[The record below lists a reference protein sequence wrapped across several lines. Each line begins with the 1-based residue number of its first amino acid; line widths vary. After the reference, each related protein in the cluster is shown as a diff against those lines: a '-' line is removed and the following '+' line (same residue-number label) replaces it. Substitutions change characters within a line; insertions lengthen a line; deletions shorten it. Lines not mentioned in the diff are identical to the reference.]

1 MTTADRSQNPYTAFP
16 AALVER
22 TQLSPHFT
30 RLTFA
35 GDALRAFGGTRLD
48 QRMKLVLADD
58 RQRAAAL
65 AAPDWLTW
73 WREQPAED
81 RPQIRTYTVRAVDQ
95 AAGRVVVDFV
105 THGTSS
111 PASRFALTAALG
123 QEVILVGPDA
133 RVPGH
138 DTSGVAYRPGA
149 AEQIVLIGDETA
161 VPAIANACEQRDGSP
176 ARLRAFIEVPTSAD
190 ILDLDCRADDVI
202 TWLPRLAESGA
213 PTAARGEQLCAAV
226 AAWAAAHSAAGA
238 EAGAGPDAAAGDAR
252 MATPASGTGET
263 EPDSGEALLWEEA
276 EAAGAL
282 YTWVAADAPT
292 VKQVRR
298 ILLNDHSFDKR
309 QCSFM
314 GYWKPGVSGN

>member
-1 MTTADRSQNPYTAFP
+1 MTTDSRPQNPYTAFP
-16 AALVER
+16 ATLLAR
-22 TQLSPHFT
+22 TRLSPHFT
-30 RLTFA
+30 RLTFV
-35 GDALRAFGGTRLD
+35 GDALRVFGDTRLD
-48 QRMKLVLADD
+48 QRMKLVFADD

-73 WREQPAED
+73 WREQPAES
-81 RPQIRTYTVRAVDQ
+81 RPQMRTYTVRAVDQ

-105 THGTSS
+105 THGTAS
-111 PASRFALTAALG
+111 PASRFALTAPLG

-149 AEQIVLIGDETA
+149 AEQVVLIGDETA
-161 VPAIANACEQRDGSP
+161 VPAIANALEQRAGST
-176 ARLRAFIEVPTSAD
+176 ARLRAFIEVPAEAD
-190 ILDLDCRADDVI
+190 ILDLDCRADDDI

-213 PTAARGEQLCAAV
+213 PTAARGAQLRTAV
-226 AAWAAAHSAAGA
+226 AAWAAAHAATGA
-238 EAGAGPDAAAGDAR
+238 EAEAGNAR
-252 MATPASGTGET
+252 TATSASGPVET
-263 EPDSGEALLWEEA
+263 EPDSSELLWEEA
-276 EAAGAL
+276 ETTGAL
-282 YTWVAADAPT
+282 YTWVAADAVT

-298 ILLNDHSFDKR
+298 ILLAEHGFDRR